1 MMTFT
6 IQEGLANVLL
16 IAWLIGIPVYW
27 LGELTRISLKNAFGI
42 EDSHNVS
49 LDLRAVDYLT
59 IRCLFQSLIW
69 PLVTLGSTWAILFF
83 HLGLWVRNRRTTDGG
98 DRSR

>member
-1 MMTFT
+1 MST
-6 IQEGLANVLL
+6 IQIPDIVLL
-16 IAWLIGIPVYW
+16 AWLIGIPVYW

-49 LDLRAVDYLT
+49 LDLRAVEFLT
-59 IRCLFQSLIW
+59 IRYLPKALLW

-83 HLGLWVRNRRTTDGG
+83 HLGLWIRNRRTTDGE
-98 DRSR
+98 DQSR

>member
-1 MMTFT
+1 MITFT

-16 IAWLIGIPVYW
+16 IAWLLGIPLYW
-27 LGELTRISLKNAFGI
+27 LVEITQISLKNAFGI

-59 IRCLFQSLIW
+59 IRYLLQSLIW